1 MPRQRPASARQA
13 RPPSAGPRRR
23 VASARRRGAKDS
35 HVLRLVG
42 APERPED
49 VAESDEARVL
59 LGEWVAADERARAG
73 HRSA

>member
-1 MPRQRPASARQA
+1 MVPRQRPASARQA

-49 VAESDEARVL
+49 VSRHDIAAI
-59 LGEWVAADERARAG
+59 WVAFFSHYG
-73 HRSA
+73 NPISLLTGG